1 MKIPLDEFELVID
14 EGILKRGL
22 SYFKKGAVTDFSENS
37 NGEYDAL
44 VSGSEEYTVQLKIK
58 NNIII
63 EHNCDCPYNMGP
75 VCKHIAAV
83 VFYLHHENL
92 GLNPS
97 EISNS
102 KKPKSK
108 SEIQQVKDLLNNI
121 SHRELVDFVNDRSKK
136 DKVFRNYLLASF
148 GHKNQDISRE
158 SYKKLINS
166 ILNNAAS
173 SDGWIGWTVMKFVV
187 KALEPLLENAEKYLK
202 NKQFENVFFISSA
215 LLEEMTDAFQYADD
229 SKGDLGYFV
238 ETALDYFSK
247 LTTENISG
255 NLKREIFEYCIT
267 AFKLKVFEG
276 WDWHLGMLEIACK
289 VVDNKVDAAVIIN
302 CLDTIEQKYEKELG
316 QSLQLD
322 LLKRYEKPQIV
333 DDFINKNISNP
344 IIRNQEIEKAFE
356 SKNFEKAKHLSIDGI
371 KYDERD
377 KPGLAKDWYDWLLKI
392 SMAQNDTPKIIEFA
406 RYRLL
411 NDFGATLDYYKI
423 LKDNIEAEKWQ
434 DFLEEIIIEITPKTN
449 WTYTELIRNIY
460 IKEEWWDR
468 LFMLLKQNTSLENI
482 ESNQQY
488 LSKNYS
494 SELIK
499 LYFERITNYVD
510 KNVGRNYYQKA
521 CKYIR
526 NMKKLGGN
534 HEAKDLIELF
544 RKEYPQRKALMEEL
558 NKI

>member
-1 MKIPLDEFELVID
+1 L
-14 EGILKRGL
+14 
-22 SYFKKGAVTDFSENS
+22 
-37 NGEYDAL
+37 
-44 VSGSEEYTVQLKIK
+44 
-58 NNIII
+58 
-63 EHNCDCPYNMGP
+63 
-75 VCKHIAAV
+75 
-83 VFYLHHENL
+83 
-92 GLNPS
+92 
-97 EISNS
+97 
-102 KKPKSK
+102 
-108 SEIQQVKDLLNNI
+108 
-121 SHRELVDFVNDRSKK
+121 
-136 DKVFRNYLLASF
+136 
-148 GHKNQDISRE
+148 
-158 SYKKLINS
+158 
-166 ILNNAAS
+166 
-173 SDGWIGWTVMKFVV
+173 
-187 KALEPLLENAEKYLK
+187 
-202 NKQFENVFFISSA
+202 
-215 LLEEMTDAFQYADD
+215 
-229 SKGDLGYFV
+229 
-238 ETALDYFSK
+238 
-247 LTTENISG
+247 
-255 NLKREIFEYCIT
+255 
-267 AFKLKVFEG
+267 
-276 WDWHLGMLEIACK
+276 LEIACK